1 MQRLW
6 RTFKK
11 NKKLNAQI
19 AISTPNGKLIIVRN
33 MDYCIK
39 CGKLY
44 GQNDELLGINKE
56 HRITK
61 DFLEVV
67 TYTAQMISGFKKAEE
82 LLLKLKGIEISATQ
96 IKILSEEVGKKLFE
110 IQMEKANTSYASPE
124 IVAPAVLEK
133 DKKDTILYILMDG
146 SAVNTRVQDE
156 GGSTWKEMKLGLTF
170 LDKDVIKRKN
180 ESSIITKKE
189 YVTYLGS
196 VSEFKKVLFDSAV
209 RSSYGKVK
217 KVVVIGDGAHWIWNM
232 CKELFPD
239 AECILDYYH
248 MTENVYNYAKE
259 LFHHNEKKYKKW
271 AEIVIYYIK
280 TEQIEIA
287 LKKILKKP
295 LSLDKS
301 RKVVNLEGYIKNN
314 LDKIK
319 YLQYKNKGF
328 YIGSGMVESG
338 NKIVVQKRMKQA
350 GMRWG
355 IGGAQYMAALRAKH
369 ESNKWTDVEKLIYK
383 FKTA

>member
-156 GGSTWKEMKLGLTF
+156 DGSTWKEMKLGLTF

-180 ESSIITKKE
+180 E
-189 YVTYLGS
+189 
-196 VSEFKKVLFDSAV
+196 F
-209 RSSYGKVK
+209 
-217 KVVVIGDGAHWIWNM
+217 
-232 CKELFPD
+232 
-239 AECILDYYH
+239 
-248 MTENVYNYAKE
+248 
-259 LFHHNEKKYKKW
+259 
-271 AEIVIYYIK
+271 
-280 TEQIEIA
+280 
-287 LKKILKKP
+287 
-295 LSLDKS
+295 
-301 RKVVNLEGYIKNN
+301 NN
-314 LDKIK
+314 
-319 YLQYKNKGF
+319 N
-328 YIGSGMVESG
+328 
-338 NKIVVQKRMKQA
+338 
-350 GMRWG
+350 
-355 IGGAQYMAALRAKH
+355 
-369 ESNKWTDVEKLIYK
+369 
-383 FKTA
+383 